1 MLQYLSKRSGDLVAE
16 AASDEHF
23 VRPFLVNIRAAH
35 RIFIHRILT
44 DALFFAKVMFRRS
57 SSGNRL
63 KRNERHGVSILS
75 PTLFKLIVYGVVL
88 RLRRS

>member
-1 MLQYLSKRSGDLVAE
+1 MFSHRCFSTYRSG
-16 AASDEHF
+16 AAWDEHF
-23 VRPFLVNIRAAH
+23 IWPLFVNIRAAH
-35 RIFIHRILT
+35 RIFIHTILT

>member
-1 MLQYLSKRSGDLVAE
+1 MLQHLSKRSGDLVAE

-57 SSGNRL
+57 SGNRL

>member
-1 MLQYLSKRSGDLVAE
+1 MFSHRCFSTYRSG
-16 AASDEHF
+16 AAWDEHF
-23 VRPFLVNIRAAH
+23 IWPLFVNIRAAH

-63 KRNERHGVSILS
+63 KRNERHGVSILRK
-75 PTLFKLIVYGVVL
+75 TLFKLIVYGVVL
-88 RLRRS
+88 RLSHS

>member
-1 MLQYLSKRSGDLVAE
+1 MFSHRCFSTYRKRSGDLVAE

-44 DALFFAKVMFRRS
+44 DALFFAKVMLDEV
-57 SSGNRL
+57 RL
-63 KRNERHGVSILS
+63 EID
-75 PTLFKLIVYGVVL
+75 
-88 RLRRS
+88 

>member
-1 MLQYLSKRSGDLVAE
+1 MFSHRCFSTYRSG
-16 AASDEHF
+16 AAWDEHF
-23 VRPFLVNIRAAH
+23 IWPLFVNIRAAH
-35 RIFIHRILT
+35 RIFIHTILT
-44 DALFFAKVMFRRS
+44 DALFFARVMFRRS

>member
-1 MLQYLSKRSGDLVAE
+1 MFSHRCFSTYRSG
-16 AASDEHF
+16 AAWDEHF
-23 VRPFLVNIRAAH
+23 IWPLFVNIRAAH

-44 DALFFAKVMFRRS
+44 DALFFAKVMFRLS

>member
-1 MLQYLSKRSGDLVAE
+1 MLQHLSKRRSGSG
-16 AASDEHF
+16 AACDEHF
-23 VRPFLVNIRAAH
+23 IRSFFVNIRASH

-44 DALFFAKVMFRRS
+44 DTLFFAKVMFRRS

>member
-1 MLQYLSKRSGDLVAE
+1 MFSHRCFSTYRSG
-16 AASDEHF
+16 AAWDEHF
-23 VRPFLVNIRAAH
+23 IWPLFVNIRAAH

-44 DALFFAKVMFRRS
+44 DALFLAKVMFRRS

-88 RLRRS
+88 RLRHS

>member
-1 MLQYLSKRSGDLVAE
+1 MFSHRCFSTYRSG
-16 AASDEHF
+16 AAWDEHF
-23 VRPFLVNIRAAH
+23 IWPLFVNIRAAH
-35 RIFIHRILT
+35 RIFIHRMLT
-44 DALFFAKVMFRRS
+44 DAFFFAKVMFRRS